1 MSVKKSSGRKPARP
15 GALALAIVVG
25 AGVAGTYVSVQKV
38 EAADEHPV
46 AQGVTGQG
54 AHPTSTPPST
64 PALAP
69 SVVPFNAKLHSD
81 NIPLPTGGVRS
92 GGCSGSLIAAD
103 WIITAGH
110 CFHDVNMVR
119 TGGKPDFTMNVTI
132 GKISDDDPRG
142 HVVQVVDVRQSPVND
157 LALARLSTPVTDIKP
172 LTLPDRAPKV
182 GDPLSFAGWGALSAT
197 DTLQSDH
204 LKHGRFTVKKVH
216 QYELEIDSVDPR
228 TVENSPCP
236 DDSGSPYFIPDGD
249 QNGQI
254 VAVENNGPDCPQPG
268 LETTARVDAVVT
280 WIHKQLDG

>member
-1 MSVKKSSGRKPARP
+1 M
-15 GALALAIVVG
+15 ALAIVVG
-25 AGVAGTYVSVQKV
+25 AGLAGAYVSVQKV
-38 EAADEHPV
+38 EAADAHPE
-46 AQGVTGQG
+46 ASGATGQSAQPGSG
-54 AHPTSTPPST
+54 AGPAPG
-64 PALAP
+64 PALP
-69 SVVPFNAKLHSD
+69 PRVVPFNAKLHSD

-92 GGCSGSLIAAD
+92 GGCSGSLIASD

-132 GKISDDDPRG
+132 GKVTNADPRG

-157 LALARLSTPVTDIKP
+157 LALARLSTPITDIKP

-182 GDPLSFAGWGALSAT
+182 DDPLSFAGWGALSAT
-197 DTLQSDH
+197 DTVQSDH

-216 QYELEIDSVDPR
+216 QYELEIDSIDPR

-268 LETTARVDAVVT
+268 LETTARVDAVIG
-280 WIHKQLDG
+280 WIHKQIDGS